1 MQTVLLYLGLL
12 ITGLGLQAQNTI
24 DVSIT
29 NIKNDEGTLKVGL
42 YNSEKTFLA
51 TTFISRNSAI
61 KNNTVSVTFENIP
74 DGIYAISTF
83 HDEDNNGKLNMM
95 MGMIPSED
103 YACSNGAKG
112 FFGPPKWKDAS
123 FEIKNN
129 ETKTISIKM

>member
-1 MQTVLLYLGLL
+1 MQTVLVYLALL
-12 ITGLGLQAQNTI
+12 ISGLGLQAQNAI

-29 NIKNDEGTLKVGL
+29 NIKSNEGTLKVGL
-42 YNSEKTFLA
+42 YNSEATFLA
-51 TTFISRNSAI
+51 TTFISKNSAI
-61 KNNTVSVTFENIP
+61 ENNRVIVTFEDVP
-74 DGIYAISTF
+74 DGTYAISTF

-123 FEIKNN
+123 FEINN
-129 ETKTISIKM
+129 DESKSITIKM